1 MNRKDVPTYIF
12 STRKIDFV
20 IQITKKI
27 SSCSFFSLQSIER
40 DVRSRRRRKRKELIS
55 ITVARREI
63 IQIETLQN
71 AAKETQ
77 WRNFILYFSKNS
89 FSPGEP
95 IQLDEKIGVRVNIN
109 TGNWLELRARRQS
122 SGVFVGRFQRELLY
136 PAGCHPLI
144 RVSRISTVNN
154 RPLNP
159 RLNPT

>member
-27 SSCSFFSLQSIER
+27 SSCSFFSIHRER
-40 DVRSRRRRKRKELIS
+40 CP
-55 ITVARREI
+55 
-63 IQIETLQN
+63 IETTKKKKRININYGCQTRNNSNRNVALQKKHN
-71 AAKETQ
+71 
-77 WRNFILYFSKNS
+77 RGILYYIFPRTVSLLERT
-89 FSPGEP
+89 EP
-95 IQLDEKIGVRVNIN
+95 IQLGEKIGVRVNIN